1 MYYVVSLSGEVDIL
15 EFLLRYDVNVD
26 VLNDDGEILLF
37 FVIKFNNKFVVFIF
51 IDRKV
56 NYRYKNNMGRWYWDY
71 WWGVN
76 WKNIVFL
83 YIYLYKVLR

>member
-1 MYYVVSLSGEVDIL
+1 MYFFFLFCSFLYYVVSLSGEVDIL

-76 WKNIVFL
+76 W
-83 YIYLYKVLR
+83 